1 MNNHDNNSYYYHY
14 HYYYQFYLFL
24 LLLLLL
30 LLLLFNTS
38 TPQFFSPFSC
48 LLASFLVE
56 YVKSGPN
63 SKKKVQPYSFH
74 FEYQK
79 SIFIIRVLY

>member
-1 MNNHDNNSYYYHY
+1 MIITIIIIIIITIINFIY
-14 HYYYQFYLFL
+14 L

-30 LLLLFNTS
+30 LLLILLFNTS

-56 YVKSGPN
+56 YAKSGPY

-74 FEYQK
+74 FEY
-79 SIFIIRVLY
+79 